1 MTVAV
6 VLLMVVAYLLCGV
19 VWTRELFYFGRY
31 TKLSDIA
38 MMVLVC
44 VFWPVAIIYW
54 RISR

>member
-1 MTVAV
+1 
-6 VLLMVVAYLLCGV
+6 MVVAYLLCGV
-19 VWTRELFYFGRY
+19 VWTRELFYVGRY
-31 TKLSDIA
+31 TKPSDIA